1 MRENKIKSKKSYQIK
16 KACIKNITSIFIKE
30 STQEI
35 HDPAAEKQILNITQ
49 ISICKMV
56 TDNLVSKY
64 FIFLGA
70 RVSVEWAPRRTCL
83 HNKHLTITNR
93 LRMPNFLL
101 HEREIL
107 WQCRYKVVTVIRALF
122 FCMHLT

>member
-1 MRENKIKSKKSYQIK
+1 LRENKIKSKKSYQIK

-83 HNKHLTITNR
+83 YNKHLTIQTGYIC
-93 LRMPNFLL
+93 LISYYM
-101 HEREIL
+101 RE
-107 WQCRYKVVTVIRALF
+107 KF
-122 FCMHLT
+122 FGSVDIK